1 MIQKLIVNRPTIF
14 ADYREKDV
22 IELLKQN
29 RKIKVVEDNLDVDF
43 IIADIGIERKTIND
57 FVNSIFDKRIFEQL
71 EKESNFKKFIIIV
84 EGRSIYL
91 NEEKREIFYGMLSK
105 IIATKNVSIIFTE
118 DIFETVNILEKISE
132 KYSSGFVTLPKT
144 KVRKKKKEIDK
155 AAVSVL
161 AAFPGISYKTAERIL
176 KTFKS
181 IKNFVNAEKH
191 KLVGILGE
199 KRAEKILKIINYEF
213 KD

>member
-1 MIQKLIVNRPTIF
+1 MIQKLIVNKPTIF

-29 RKIKVVEDNLDVDF
+29 KKVKVVEDNLDIDF

-71 EKESNFKKFIIIV
+71 EKENNFKKFIIIV
-84 EGRSIYL
+84 EGRSVYL
-91 NEEKREIFYGMLSK
+91 DEEKREIFYGMLSK

-118 DIFETVNILEKISE
+118 DIFETVKILEKISE

-144 KVRKKKKEIDK
+144 KIRKKRKEIDK
-155 AAVSVL
+155 AVISVL
-161 AAFPGISYKTAERIL
+161 VAFPGISYKTAEKIL
-176 KTFKS
+176 KNFKS

-199 KRAEKILKIINYEF
+199 KKAEKILKIINYEF